1 MASDGPTRVLRKLS
15 KERVLDSAS
24 VDDEGTPGREPT
36 ADRRMDEGRN
46 LAADPVARPA
56 APRIRERKGRQERL
70 RIRVNG
76 MLQDLSDGTDFGEQT
91 KVHDGHTVR
100 DVSDGG
106 HVVRDEHARQREL
119 ALERDE
125 SIQDLRLDCDVEGAR
140 RLVQDQD
147 LWANAQCTSE
157 GQSLATT
164 AREFMRILVDDS
176 RREADEGQEFRDP
189 LSDLLAPSV
198 LLGLDRLADD
208 LPHTQTRVQRTDGIL
223 KHDLD
228 VPPPFQE
235 FLSPEARDIFAFE
248 QDAARGRLVEFRQE
262 PSEGRLT

>member
-1 MASDGPTRVLRKLS
+1 M
-15 KERVLDSAS
+15 
-24 VDDEGTPGREPT
+24 
-36 ADRRMDEGRN
+36 
-46 LAADPVARPA
+46 
-56 APRIRERKGRQERL
+56 
-70 RIRVNG
+70 
-76 MLQDLSDGTDFGEQT
+76 
-91 KVHDGHTVR
+91 
-100 DVSDGG
+100 
-106 HVVRDEHARQREL
+106 
-119 ALERDE
+119 
-125 SIQDLRLDCDVEGAR
+125 
-140 RLVQDQD
+140 
-147 LWANAQCTSE
+147 
-157 GQSLATT
+157 ATT

-198 LLGLDRLADD
+198 LLGLNRLADD
-208 LPHTQTRVQRTDGIL
+208 LPHTQTRVERTDGIL